1 MTKIKVMNE
10 TFSIQFSGK
19 AFDNYDIPA
28 SALAQSLLA
37 LDGLV
42 KKTAEAVYGKNVE
55 AEVKVKAGF
64 KQGSFIVDLIAACQD
79 PVVATTVASSVAVIG
94 GSVVIPSRVLFA
106 SANLPLGR
114 RSLPL
119 LLRKE
124 ITQ

>member
-64 KQGSFIVDLIAACQD
+64 KQGSFIVDLIAACHRGN
-79 PVVATTVASSVAVIG
+79 PVAETFFFGKKQENSIETLELAT
-94 GSVVIPSRVLFA
+94 L
-106 SANLPLGR
+106 
-114 RSLPL
+114 
-119 LLRKE
+119 
-124 ITQ
+124 